1 LKSGIKNSR
10 RDDEMYRFQLKKI
23 NKKKEKE
30 AKRKEI
36 RKNDLK

>member
-23 NKKKEKE
+23 NKKEKE